1 MMVLILIF
9 NRKEFLE
16 PFFIFST
23 RRKIKLM
30 TQKYFKTL
38 WRKKSFSRG
47 SKGFT
52 ISSKNVILSYEKV
65 GNEQKRKK
73 NVNKKKWS
81 QGTVGQVKKRNS

>member
-9 NRKEFLE
+9 NRKEFIE

-52 ISSKNVILSYEKV
+52 ISSKNVILSYEKG

-73 NVNKKKWS
+73 NVNKKS
-81 QGTVGQVKKRNS
+81 RVKAQ